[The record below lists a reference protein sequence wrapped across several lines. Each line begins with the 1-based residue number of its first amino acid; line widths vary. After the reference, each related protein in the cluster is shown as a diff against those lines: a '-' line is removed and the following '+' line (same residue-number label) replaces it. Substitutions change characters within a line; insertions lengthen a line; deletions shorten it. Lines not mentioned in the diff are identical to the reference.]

1 MLFRTKIIQMNKGS
15 GKQFAGFFFGLNIL
29 CDLCTQTNFNEAL
42 IL

>member
-15 GKQFAGFFFGLNIL
+15 GKQFAVFFPLNIL